1 MSLITL
7 SLFAKIITKL
17 RESKHQGIIFFK
29 RRWLSFTRIAEISQ
43 EGLFVDVAA
52 VVAFHFAHRQFAH
65 QKDGDTRFTGGEV
78 GIDVV
83 A

>member
-17 RESKHQGIIFFK
+17 RESKHQGIFFL
-29 RRWLSFTRIAEISQ
+29 RRWQRLTRIAEISQ